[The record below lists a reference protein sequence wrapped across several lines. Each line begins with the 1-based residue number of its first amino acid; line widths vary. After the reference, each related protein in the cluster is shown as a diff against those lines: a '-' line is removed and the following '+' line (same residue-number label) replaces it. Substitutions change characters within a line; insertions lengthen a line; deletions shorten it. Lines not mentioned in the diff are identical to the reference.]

1 MPSVR
6 QLLEE
11 HLDFLVRRVGARPPG
26 SPANQRATAYVRDVL
41 ASCGLAV
48 VEHPF
53 TTRWWEPGDGR
64 LEFAAGTVAVAPN
77 PYSPAG
83 DVRGPTRDVAS
94 VDQLDRLD
102 EAADH
107 ILVLR
112 GELVDE
118 QVFPAA
124 FPFLDVPDHA
134 RIRAALAR
142 LAPRAIVA
150 VSDHWQPIL
159 EDPDLR
165 VPSTTV
171 PTAVGAQLDEG
182 EEVRLVLGG
191 AVHTGRGTNVSAHT
205 GDQGRRLVL
214 SAHLDSKATTPG
226 AFDNAAGVATL
237 LAVAATAGDDIGPCE
252 VVLFNGEDHFD
263 ACGEVAWLGGSDLGG
278 VTANVNVDGIG
289 LAGQGTSLTALA
301 CPADIEDRLSAWV
314 DRRAGW
320 SWTDPWFESDH
331 AIFAMRDIPAV
342 AVTSQDVHQLLGG
355 LAHTPA
361 DTLDV
366 LDLDVLE
373 DVVVAI
379 PELLGLLRDGRCSYP
394 ARATRRPAR

>member
-1 MPSVR
+1 MAAVR

-11 HLDFLVRRVGARPPG
+11 HLEFLVREVGARPPG
-26 SPANQRATAYVRDVL
+26 SPANRRATAYVRDVL
-41 ASCGLAV
+41 DGLGLAV

-53 TTRWWEPGDGR
+53 TTRWWEPGEGR

-83 DVRGPTRDVAS
+83 DVRGTTRDVTS
-94 VDQLDRLD
+94 VDELDQLQR
-102 EAADH
+102 AGDH
-107 ILVLR
+107 VLVFR
-112 GELVDE
+112 GELADE

-124 FPFLDVPDHA
+124 FPFLDLPDHA
-134 RIRAALAR
+134 RIRAAVAR
-142 LAPRAIVA
+142 LAPRAVVA

-171 PTAVGAQLDEG
+171 PTAVGAQLEEG

-191 AVHTGRGTNVSAHT
+191 TVHTGRGTNVSART
-205 GDQGRRLVL
+205 GQEGHRLVL

-226 AFDNAAGVATL
+226 AFDNAAGVATV
-237 LAVAATAGDDIGPCE
+237 LAVAATVTDDLGACE
-252 VVLFNGEDHFD
+252 LVLFNGEDHFD
-263 ACGEVAWLGGSDLGG
+263 ACGEVAWLADTDLR
-278 VTANVNVDGIG
+278 VISANVNVDGVG
-289 LAGQGTSLTALA
+289 LAGQGTSLTTLA
-301 CPADIEDRLSAWV
+301 CPADLEARMSDWV

-320 SWTDPWFESDH
+320 SWTDPWVESDH
-331 AIFAMRDIPAV
+331 AIFAMRGIPAV

-355 LAHTPA
+355 LAHTAA

-373 DVVVAI
+373 DVVAAI
-379 PELLGLLRDGRCSYP
+379 PELLGLLRDRLQP
-394 ARATRRPAR
+394 APNT